1 MAKAKKI
8 GIIFGIIIAGIG
20 LAAISPYFYNTSI
33 DEAAPGSDS
42 MDVSEMTKQSGVF
55 VGVGDGIHDA
65 AGDAMVLSTDD
76 GTRYLRFENFKATN
90 GPDLYVYLSTDEGA
104 SDYVSLGT
112 LKANMGNQNYE
123 IPSDVNV
130 AKYSKVLIWCKAFSV
145 LFGSADLA

>member
-1 MAKAKKI
+1 MTKAKKI

-33 DEAAPGSDS
+33 DEAVPGSGS

-90 GPDLYVYLSTDEGA
+90 GPDLYVYLSTDEG
-104 SDYVSLGT
+104 G
-112 LKANMGNQNYE
+112 
-123 IPSDVNV
+123 I
-130 AKYSKVLIWCKAFSV
+130 
-145 LFGSADLA
+145 